1 MALVGTLERRY
12 KGKCDSA
19 EEANQNYRQKL
30 NDVQD
35 DTLPYKDEL
44 TKRHSPPINV
54 IIKNLADEIIH
65 ESVDKN
71 WAGDFV
77 KRHSERICSV
87 YLSRIDNN
95 RSYAESPVMLEQF
108 YIFVLFDLLCS
119 GSSANF

>member
-1 MALVGTLERRY
+1 MALAGKLERRY

-19 EEANQNYRQKL
+19 EEANPNYRQKL
-30 NDVQD
+30 NDVQG

-44 TKRHSPPINV
+44 TKRHILPIIV
-54 IIKNLADEIIH
+54 IIKNLAEEIIH

-95 RSYAESPVMLEQF
+95 CSYAESPAMFEQF
-108 YIFVLFDLLCS
+108 YVFVLFDLRCS
-119 GSSANF
+119 GSLC